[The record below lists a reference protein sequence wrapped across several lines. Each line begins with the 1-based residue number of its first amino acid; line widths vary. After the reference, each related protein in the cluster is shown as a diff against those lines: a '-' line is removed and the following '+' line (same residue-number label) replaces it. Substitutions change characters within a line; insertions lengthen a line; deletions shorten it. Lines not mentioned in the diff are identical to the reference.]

1 MKVISVSKRKLK
13 KMPTLQLSHKVF
25 NTEGKLYVYDEKNKW
40 NHFNE
45 LLKIYFNQSDAYL
58 ANKIYIISQLIASS
72 EYLDMPELVLPKSL
86 VSVDGEING
95 FAMPYIEN
103 NINLSLLLKNP
114 KVNIKQKLEY
124 LKEILALLE
133 KISKIKQLE
142 DKFFLGDIHE
152 GNFILDIDEQIIK
165 AVDLDSS
172 YINNSSIAVSKYLTF
187 NSKITNNPIKYPH
200 DEEGRAIPNKNT
212 TMLCFIYMLLNSL
225 SNSEVCYWS
234 MNEFYNYLYFL
245 EKMGISK
252 ELLSVISTIYTP
264 TQNNDFDASL
274 LDSIDTSKNYT
285 LTRAHIKRTDNTYY
299 R

>member
-1 MKVISVSKRKLK
+1 MKVISISKRKLK
-13 KMPTLQLSHKVF
+13 RLPNLQLSGKVF
-25 NTEGKLYVYDEKNKW
+25 NTEGQLFIYDEKNKW
-40 NHFNE
+40 DHFNE
-45 LLKIYFNQSDAYL
+45 LLKIYYNQTDAYL
-58 ANKIYIISQLIASS
+58 ADKIYIISQLIASGK
-72 EYLDMPELVLPKSL
+72 YLDIPELVLPTSL
-86 VSVDGEING
+86 VSVDGEITG

-133 KISKIKQLE
+133 KINNIKQLE
-142 DKFFLGDIHE
+142 NKFFLGDIHE
-152 GNFILDIDEQIIK
+152 GNFILDIDEQIVK

-172 YINNSSIAVSKYLTF
+172 YINNSSISVSKYLTF

-225 SNSEVCYWS
+225 SNSEVSYWS

-245 EKMGISK
+245 EKSGISK
-252 ELLSVISTIYTP
+252 ELLTVINDIYTP
-264 TQNNDFDASL
+264 TQSNDFDASL

-299 R
+299 E